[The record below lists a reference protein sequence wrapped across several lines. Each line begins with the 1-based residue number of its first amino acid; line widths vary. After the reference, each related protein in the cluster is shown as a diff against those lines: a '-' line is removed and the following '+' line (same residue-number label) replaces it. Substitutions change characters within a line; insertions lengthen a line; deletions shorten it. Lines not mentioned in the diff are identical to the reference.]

1 MAKQKSQQFSN
12 IEEALARLSEIEKLI
27 EKPGVKLNDAI
38 ALYEEGSQII
48 LWAQKQLNGAKQK
61 ITVIKDRIDKELE
74 SEEYGEDDED

>member
-1 MAKQKSQQFSN
+1 MAKQKSQFTN

-48 LWAQKQLNGAKQK
+48 LWVQKQLNGAKQK
-61 ITVIKDRIDKELE
+61 ITVIKDKIDKELE
-74 SEEYGEDDED
+74 SAQTEDDDEE

>member
-1 MAKQKSQQFSN
+1 MAKQKSQFSN

-38 ALYEEGSQII
+38 TLYEEGSQII
-48 LWAQKQLNGAKQK
+48 LWVQKQLNGAKQK

-74 SEEYGEDDED
+74 SEEYSEDDED